1 MMMRVST
8 RLYDMCVYLDQ
19 ILPIRTRLDS
29 LRIYENLD
37 QILMSGYPEIYAR
50 DVDKPPVLWYAR
62 LVHNTLAHY
71 LQIHYTFYTDSIQI
85 TKPNKTLIYI

>member
-1 MMMRVST
+1 MKIST
-8 RLYDMCVYLDQ
+8 RKKYQDSTRKMCGFSDF
-19 ILPIRTRLDS
+19 
-29 LRIYENLD
+29 
-37 QILMSGYPEIYAR
+37 YAR

-71 LQIHYTFYTDSIQI
+71 LQIHYTFYMDSIQI

>member
-8 RLYDMCVYLDQ
+8 RLYEYYDKS
-19 ILPIRTRLDS
+19 RL
-29 LRIYENLD
+29 ENLIKSRLEKLCGFPD
-37 QILMSGYPEIYAR
+37 FYAR
-50 DVDKPPVLWYAR
+50 DVDKPPVLCYAR

-71 LQIHYTFYTDSIQI
+71 IQIHYTFYMDSKQI

>member
-1 MMMRVST
+1 
-8 RLYDMCVYLDQ
+8 MCGFSDF
-19 ILPIRTRLDS
+19 
-29 LRIYENLD
+29 
-37 QILMSGYPEIYAR
+37 YAR

-71 LQIHYTFYTDSIQI
+71 LQIHNTFYMDSIQI